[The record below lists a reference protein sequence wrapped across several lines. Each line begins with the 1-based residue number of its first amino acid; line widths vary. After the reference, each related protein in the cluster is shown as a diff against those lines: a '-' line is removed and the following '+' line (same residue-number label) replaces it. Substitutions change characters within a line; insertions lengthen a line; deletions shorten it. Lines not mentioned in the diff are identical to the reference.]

1 MSGVRMLW
9 LLSRAEGASLL
20 ALVFVAMPLKYGFDL
35 PLAVRIVGML
45 HGVLFL
51 ALLSTGARVWME
63 KAAPVGRIA
72 RVLVWCLVPFGFL
85 VVDRELREDLVRIER
100 G

>member
-1 MSGVRMLW
+1 MLW

-35 PLAVRIVGML
+35 PMAVRVVGLL

-51 ALLSTGARVWME
+51 ALLSTGARAWME
-63 KAAPVGRIA
+63 RAASVSRVA
-72 RVLVWCLVPFGFL
+72 RVLAWCLVPFGFL
-85 VVDRELREDLVRIER
+85 VVDRELREDMIRLQN
-100 G
+100 GG